1 MCMQPVGKFTT
12 ECGVFTDLVDFAAS
26 RWLIASVPVL
36 TRRHAVIVASVRDPD
51 LDDARAREPASTRDV
66 YASAV
71 AIDVLDER
79 RRIATWLEHAGARV
93 DKTDARWTEFVKKN
107 GINEVAATA
116 IAKQK
121 FETIIPVIIAEGGAS
136 DGLYFYSK
144 KEEGCLKLVPLD

>member
-1 MCMQPVGKFTT
+1 M
-12 ECGVFTDLVDFAAS
+12 
-26 RWLIASVPVL
+26 
-36 TRRHAVIVASVRDPD
+36 
-51 LDDARAREPASTRDV
+51 ARAKVVEFDYYQFV
-66 YASAV
+66 N
-71 AIDVLDER
+71 LLR
-79 RRIATWLEHAGARV
+79 RATDSGARV
-93 DKTDARWTEFVKKN
+93 DKSDARWTEFVKKN